1 MNVRGLQTLFAKEV
15 RRFTKVLVQS
25 VLAPVI
31 MALLFLMI
39 FGHLLQDRLTVY
51 DGVSYG
57 AFLVPGL
64 VMMTLIQQAFANAS
78 SSLIQSKMSGSIV
91 FVLLAPLSP
100 FEFFLAFV
108 GAAVVRGLLV
118 GLGVFLAAWLL
129 VDIGVVSVIWA
140 FVFAVLGSAF
150 VGALG
155 LIVGIWADKYEHMA
169 AVQSFVIVPLSF
181 LSGVFYSIHS
191 LPEQWAAISHF
202 NPFFYMIDGFRYG
215 FVGASDVSPWLS
227 LGVSLGAL
235 GMVAGVAL
243 VLLQRGYKLRK

>member
-1 MNVRGLQTLFAKEV
+1 MNWRGLQTLFMKEV
-15 RRFTKVLVQS
+15 RRFTKVLVQT
-25 VLAPVI
+25 VLVPVI

-51 DGVSYG
+51 DGVDYS

-78 SSLIQSKMSGSIV
+78 SSLIQSKMTGNIV

-100 FEFFLAFV
+100 LEFFLAFV

-118 GLGVFLAAWLL
+118 GAGVCLAAWLL
-129 VDIGVVSVIWA
+129 VDLSVAHLVWA
-140 FVFAVLGSAF
+140 FAFAVLGSAF
-150 VGALG
+150 VGAMG
-155 LIVGIWADKYEHMA
+155 LIAGIWADKYEHLA

-191 LPEQWAAISHF
+191 LPEHWAEISRF

-215 FVGASDVSPWLS
+215 FVGASDVSPWMS
-227 LGVSLGAL
+227 LWVSLGAL
-235 GMVAGVAL
+235 GIVAGMAL

>member
-1 MNVRGLQTLFAKEV
+1 MNLRGLQTLFDKEV
-15 RRFTKVLVQS
+15 RRFTKVLVQT

-51 DGVSYG
+51 DGVNYG
-57 AFLVPGL
+57 TFLVPGL

-91 FVLLAPLSP
+91 FVLLAPISP
-100 FEFFLAFV
+100 LEFFLAFV

-118 GLGVFLAAWLL
+118 GLGVLLAAWLL
-129 VDIGVVSVIWA
+129 VDIGVVSLIWA
-140 FVFAVLGSAF
+140 FTFAVLASAF
-150 VGALG
+150 VGAMG
-155 LIVGIWADKYEHMA
+155 LIAGIWADKYEHLA

-191 LPEQWAAISHF
+191 LPEQWAEISRF

-227 LGVSLGAL
+227 LWVSLGAL
-235 GMVAGVAL
+235 GGVAGLAL
-243 VLLQRGYKLRK
+243 VLLWRGYKLRK